1 MFVNYSLSKKL
12 KEVIEEKLLFG
23 NRLTPELVAILTVY
37 FVQGIL
43 GLARLAVSFF
53 LKDDLHLSPAQVSLL
68 MGIAALPWV
77 TKPFIGFFSDGRP
90 IFGYR
95 RRSYLVLSGL
105 LGVLAWLSLAT
116 VVNDLIG
123 AIIAILG
130 TSLSVAMS
138 DVIVDSVVVERAKS
152 ESLAKAGSLQ
162 SLTWGFSALGGII
175 TAYFSG
181 WLLEYL
187 SNRQVFLITACFP
200 LLVVAVA
207 WLILEKPVKPVDFSW
222 QIRQLW
228 DTFRQKSILAPVTFI
243 FLWQATP
250 SADSA
255 FFFFSTNELG
265 FSSEFLGRV
274 RLVTSVAS
282 LLGIWCYQ
290 KWLKHLSFRV
300 VLGGGVVLSSLL
312 GMTTLILV
320 THLNRQLGID
330 DHWFSLGDSLILT
343 VVGQIAFMPVLVLS
357 ARLCPEGIEA
367 SFFALLMS
375 IYNLAGLISH
385 EGGALLT
392 HLLGITEKDFDN
404 LWLLLVITNLSTLLP
419 LPLIHFLP
427 AGDTQPMAHP
437 ENLPPS
443 EIYEHHTP
451 GLGGQILPE
460 VLVDVD
466 FSPSSFPPDK
476 PSHR

>member
-162 SLTWGFSALGGII
+162 SLTWGFSALGG
-175 TAYFSG
+175 
-181 WLLEYL
+181 L
-187 SNRQVFLITACFP
+187 SLPI
-200 LLVVAVA
+200 
-207 WLILEKPVKPVDFSW
+207 S
-222 QIRQLW
+222 
-228 DTFRQKSILAPVTFI
+228 
-243 FLWQATP
+243 
-250 SADSA
+250 
-255 FFFFSTNELG
+255 
-265 FSSEFLGRV
+265 
-274 RLVTSVAS
+274 
-282 LLGIWCYQ
+282 
-290 KWLKHLSFRV
+290 
-300 VLGGGVVLSSLL
+300 
-312 GMTTLILV
+312 
-320 THLNRQLGID
+320 
-330 DHWFSLGDSLILT
+330 
-343 VVGQIAFMPVLVLS
+343 VVGCWNTS
-357 ARLCPEGIEA
+357 ATGRY
-367 SFFALLMS
+367 F
-375 IYNLAGLISH
+375 
-385 EGGALLT
+385 
-392 HLLGITEKDFDN
+392 
-404 LWLLLVITNLSTLLP
+404 
-419 LPLIHFLP
+419 
-427 AGDTQPMAHP
+427 
-437 ENLPPS
+437 
-443 EIYEHHTP
+443 
-451 GLGGQILPE
+451 
-460 VLVDVD
+460 
-466 FSPSSFPPDK
+466 
-476 PSHR
+476 